1 MSKIREKCSLLWLIA
16 VSTKYSIY
24 TMVLIIAG
32 NYDHAAHAL
41 RKVGRF
47 GEEIYLI
54 CDCSHSNKKKRLK
67 QIKTEIFPQVR
78 T

>member
-1 MSKIREKCSLLWLIA
+1 MSKIREKCSLLQLIA

-41 RKVGRF
+41 RKIGNIRF
-47 GEEIYLI
+47 VTALDLI
-54 CDCSHSNKKKRLK
+54 KSLN
-67 QIKTEIFPQVR
+67 QI
-78 T
+78 